1 MLSVQSPSYAGME
14 RLGVPVR
21 TSIGSSTDDRSHIG
35 RRLRMDSLQS
45 EDLLTDHHAIGTS
58 NHLYHHV
65 QSDVI
70 RCPHHVALPDSE
82 RGTDRDVHS
91 RTSFQQMELT
101 RPYIKAPPNKTALDV
116 PELSYNIFPHP
127 SCNLNNQQR
136 ITTTTKSKPNP
147 IAKFFLR
154 ISSKTTESTSCSPAS
169 TTTTNSTTLAHH
181 HHPTQNPMNHPKNS
195 SSSSSTLSIYKSDI
209 STNSSIPSTKLY
221 TSVPTS
227 STQSLATTTEPSP
240 PESGSH
246 I

>member
-1 MLSVQSPSYAGME
+1 
-14 RLGVPVR
+14 
-21 TSIGSSTDDRSHIG
+21 
-35 RRLRMDSLQS
+35 
-45 EDLLTDHHAIGTS
+45 
-58 NHLYHHV
+58 
-65 QSDVI
+65 
-70 RCPHHVALPDSE
+70 
-82 RGTDRDVHS
+82 
-91 RTSFQQMELT
+91 MELT

-116 PELSYNIFPHP
+116 PELSYNLFPHP

-154 ISSKTTESTSCSPAS
+154 ISSKTTETTSCSPS
-169 TTTTNSTTLAHH
+169 PTTTTNSTTLAHH
-181 HHPTQNPMNHPKNS
+181 PTQTLNHTK
-195 SSSSSTLSIYKSDI
+195 SSSSSTLSIYKSVSSDI

-227 STQSLATTTEPSP
+227 STQSLATTIEPSP